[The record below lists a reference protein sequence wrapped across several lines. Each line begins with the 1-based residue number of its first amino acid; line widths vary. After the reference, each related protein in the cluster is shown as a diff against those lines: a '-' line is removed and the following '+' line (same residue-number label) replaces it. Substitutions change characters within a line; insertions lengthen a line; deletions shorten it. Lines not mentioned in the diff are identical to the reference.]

1 MKIHLGVT
9 PSSLTAEDWY
19 LLGDRTE
26 GFSGSDLSNCTS
38 DAMFEPL
45 RELENTSRWKMNKGK
60 MQEIVFYSESPFE
73 VEIKVNTTANER
85 NGKHWSRRFAPFSN
99 QSDLKLKP
107 RLGHLRFPAL
117 QAVCALLL

>member
-60 MQEIVFYSESPFE
+60 MQVIVFYSESPF
-73 VEIKVNTTANER
+73 R
-85 NGKHWSRRFAPFSN
+85 
-99 QSDLKLKP
+99 LKSK
-107 RLGHLRFPAL
+107 
-117 QAVCALLL
+117 